1 MQPCRSQLR
10 NASDEG
16 VMREPGHALRTGIAL
31 LPGEMQASN
40 AFGIDWLAAR
50 DGIRNWLLTAA

>member
-1 MQPCRSQLR
+1 
-10 NASDEG
+10 
-16 VMREPGHALRTGIAL
+16 MREPGHALRTGIAL